1 MYIMNFID
9 FDGPRTPGLEKI
21 MGRMCDIRRATHF
34 LERVLPVYMRATR
47 C

>member
-1 MYIMNFID
+1 MNFID

-21 MGRMCDIRRATHF
+21 MRRFCLTSATH
-34 LERVLPVYMRATR
+34 LVERVLAVYMRATR